1 MATTS
6 IKLSNFYTVRT
17 GGSLPSELEEAVE
30 AFLCSR
36 HTYFKDAR
44 MSAEENWLEAWSLY
58 TGTPEAIDHQRTQT
72 IHSVGDVNNDWR
84 HRLNTGK
91 TYEAV
96 ETVHGYLMSALFP
109 NEQWF
114 DLKPTRPGYLP
125 EARVIKSYVSWKL
138 RQGKFNTV
146 FEKYLRQ
153 LLITGFSVM
162 ATPWRYETKPHKYNV
177 TIEVDDEE
185 YFAKYGEKK
194 RGTKTVVQERVTRN
208 SPEFECLSCF
218 DVYIDPNAIDPNNS
232 DLIRRVKKTRAD
244 IISCIESGKYTG
256 IEPLD
261 VVQLPSFIP
270 SDRSTKLK
278 QFQGMQVENSFCMD
292 DIIEVIEYWG
302 DIHLDGVS
310 IYDVCA
316 VTIAGELVSIEPNP
330 FWAGKPFVIGTVTEL
345 TESPYSMGLVQP
357 NMGLIHQLNI
367 ITNQRCDNLELVI
380 DQGYTLKQN
389 SVLQPD
395 EVQMRPGAV
404 FLVEEHDDLRPI
416 PRDGYNVTVSYQE
429 AGLLENTI
437 DKNIGTGSLISAN
450 SARSGE
456 RVTAAEIQA
465 TRDAGGNRLSNVHR
479 HIEQT
484 SLIEILKRVMRS
496 SQQFVKEPEMVRVSG
511 LKPGTT
517 MFVEVDAES
526 LNKEY
531 EIEPEGANYIT
542 RRTKFIRDRQE
553 FLAFAASIPQMAQRI
568 NYDALLMDVVNNS
581 GFDDP
586 MAYVL
591 PAAPQQPPVTPEQQ
605 LPPSPEQQEPTDPMY
620 DIGGVSLQG
629 AIQSNIEADGGA
641 SLIENATGVDI
652 NNGIQ

>member
-1 MATTS
+1 MVQ
-6 IKLSNFYTVRT
+6 IKLSNFHTVRT
-17 GGSLPSELEEAVE
+17 GGSLPIDLEESVE
-30 AFLCSR
+30 SFLCSR
-36 HTYFKDAR
+36 HSYFKDAR
-44 MSAEENWLEAWSLY
+44 MAAEGNWLEAWSLY
-58 TGTPEAIDHQRTQT
+58 TGTPEAVDHQRTQT

-109 NEQWF
+109 NDQWF
-114 DLKPTRPGYLP
+114 DLKPTQPGYLP

-138 RQGKFNTV
+138 KHGKFNTV

-177 TIEVDDEE
+177 TVEVDGDE
-185 YFAKYGEKK
+185 YGNTKK
-194 RGTKTVVQERVTRN
+194 KTTKTVVQERVIRN
-208 SPEFECLSCF
+208 APEFECISCF
-218 DVYIDPNAIDPNNS
+218 DVYIDPNAVDPNNS

-244 IISCIESGKYTG
+244 IISCIENGKYSG

-270 SDRSTKLK
+270 SDRSTKLA
-278 QFQGMQVENSFCMD
+278 QFQGMQVENSYCMD

-316 VTIAGELVSIEPNP
+316 VTIGEKLVSIEPNP
-330 FWAGKPFVIGTVTEL
+330 FWAGKPFVVGTVTEL

-367 ITNQRCDNLELVI
+367 ITNQRCDNLELAI
-380 DQGYTLKQN
+380 DQAYTLRQN
-389 SVLQPD
+389 STLNPD
-395 EVQMRPGAV
+395 EIQMRPGAV
-404 FLVEEHDDLRPI
+404 FLVEEHDDLRPLT
-416 PRDGYNVTVSYQE
+416 RDGNNFTISYQE

-450 SARSGE
+450 SARTGE

-465 TRDAGGNRLSNVHR
+465 TRDAGGNRLSNIHR

-484 SLIEILKRVMRS
+484 SLIEILRRVIRS
-496 SQQFVKEPEMVRVSG
+496 SQQFIKEPELIRVAG

-542 RRTKFIRDRQE
+542 RRTKYIRDRQE
-553 FLAFAASIPQMAQRI
+553 FLAFAASIPQMAQRV
-568 NYDALLMDVVNNS
+568 NYEALLMDVVNNS
-581 GFDDP
+581 GFEEP
-586 MAYVL
+586 MVYIL
-591 PAAPQQPPVTPEQQ
+591 PTQTAEASSPVTPEQQ
-605 LPPSPEQQEPTDPMY
+605 MSSSPPPSEQQQDPMY
-620 DIGGVSLQG
+620 QIGGVSLQG
-629 AIQSNIEADGGA
+629 AIDDNLQADGGA

-652 NNGIQ
+652 NNGI